1 MTERQKKFLDE
12 YSKSND
18 IESASQLCGYKNV
31 ASCKKMLKRPEI
43 VKYLNEVKV
52 CEDRTKLATQEEIIA
67 YLTQVIRGE
76 AVSEVVV
83 VENVGDGYTEAVKV
97 SKKPDG
103 KEKLEAVK
111 LLGKFFNMFD
121 NSVKVEGVLPVSII
135 NDIEAVDCRD

>member
-18 IESASQLCGYKNV
+18 IERAAQLCGYKNV
-31 ASCKKMLKRPEI
+31 ASCKKMLKKAEI
-43 VKYLNEVKV
+43 VNYLNEAKV
-52 CEDRTKLATQEEIIA
+52 CENKTKIASQEEVIA

-83 VENVGDGYTEAVKV
+83 IESVGDGYTEATKV
-97 SKKPDG
+97 NKKPDG

-121 NSVKVEGVLPVSII
+121 SSIKVEGVLPVSII
-135 NDIEAVDCRD
+135 NDIEEVDCRE